1 MTNQCLESP
10 EMHPQTTGRWTP
22 AALSAD
28 LAASTAMSA
37 SLANKTIALW
47 RSASGRLTASDD
59 RCPHRGMRLSH
70 GFVRGEALSCIYHG
84 WRYGQDGQCLRIP
97 AHPDLA
103 PPKTIRVETYPVI
116 EQDGVIWIA
125 DGEDA
130 GTPPPLDGLT
140 PLRSL
145 SVSAGIGA
153 IELAAD
159 AKADADGLLK
169 PSGGTFCLLLAP
181 LGEAET
187 LIHVLVSADATPPQ
201 RIAASRQAE
210 TLRRKAE
217 AASNQGAGS

>member
-10 EMHPQTTGRWTP
+10 EMHTQTTGRWTP

-28 LAASTAMSA
+28 LAAGTAMPA
-37 SLANKTIALW
+37 SLADKAIALW

-97 AHPDLA
+97 AHPDLT
-103 PPKTIRVETYPVI
+103 PPKTIRVETYPVV
-116 EQDGVIWIA
+116 EQNGIIWIA
-125 DGEDA
+125 NGEDA
-130 GTPPPLDGLT
+130 GPPPALDGLT

-145 SVSAGIGA
+145 NVSVGIAA

-159 AKADADGLLK
+159 VKADADGVLK
-169 PSGGTFCLLLAP
+169 SSDDAFCLLLAP
-181 LGEAET
+181 QGEAAT
-187 LIHVLVSADATPPQ
+187 TMHVLVPADATPAQ
-201 RIAASRQAE
+201 RIAASRRAEALRLRAE
-210 TLRRKAE
+210 T
-217 AASNQGAGS
+217 ASNQGAGS

>member
-1 MTNQCLESP
+1 
-10 EMHPQTTGRWTP
+10 MHPQTTGRWTP

-28 LAASTAMSA
+28 LATSTAMPA
-37 SLANKTIALW
+37 SLADKTIALW

-97 AHPDLA
+97 AHPDLT

-116 EQDGVIWIA
+116 EQDGIIWIA
-125 DGEDA
+125 NGEDA

-145 SVSAGIGA
+145 NVSAGIAA

-159 AKADADGLLK
+159 AKADADGVVS
-169 PSGGTFCLLLAP
+169 PSDDAFCLLLAP
-181 LGEAET
+181 QGKTAT